1 MPERDEEFNQMDT
14 WRLFAILV
22 LDYKRR
28 IWDALTPEQQVA
40 RGRKARDEIAERL
53 DEGRE

>member
-1 MPERDEEFNQMDT
+1 MARDNEFSEMDD
-14 WRLFAILV
+14 WKLFAILV

-28 IWDALTPEQQVA
+28 IWDALTEEQQII

-53 DEGRE
+53 AEGRN